1 MLYYLLFLFIAVG
14 AKLWLALAMIY
25 LLFPADQRCN
35 NCDEETLL
43 MQPSRA
49 SRWMA
54 VLCLGTLQR
63 RWCLACGWEGYA
75 RCAPRAAGARG
86 RIGSPRAA
94 PADDARRHFN

>member
-49 SRWMA
+49 SRWIA

-63 RWCLACGWEGYA
+63 RWCPACGWEGYA
-75 RCAPRAAGARG
+75 RCAPRAAGAPG